1 MSDETPSPK
10 DLFSVCKENVDKF
23 FNEVEKSTPMYQKS
37 VADLQQKYIDA
48 WKIAIY
54 SAIDVQKEYAN
65 KNGMNFNIPEATM
78 RMIRDTTVSAIKAYA
93 DQNKISAGST
103 DATTQAIKTF
113 NANTKSFAT
122 LNRNILDSMMLVL
135 TSTTKT

>member
-1 MSDETPSPK
+1 MSSETPSSK
-10 DLFSVCKENVDKF
+10 DIFSVCKENVSKF

-65 KNGMNFNIPEATM
+65 KNGLNFNIPDATM
-78 RMIRDTTVSAIKAYA
+78 RMIRDTTVEAIKAYA
-93 DQNKISAGST
+93 DQNKISAGTT
-103 DATTQAIKTF
+103 DATTQAIKAF